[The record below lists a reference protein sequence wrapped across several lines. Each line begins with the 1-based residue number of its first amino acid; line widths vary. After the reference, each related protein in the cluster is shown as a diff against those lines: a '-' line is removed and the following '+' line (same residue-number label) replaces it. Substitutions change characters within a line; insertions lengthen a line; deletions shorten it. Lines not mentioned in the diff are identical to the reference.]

1 MKEDYG
7 RAQLFQPF
15 DSLKGFRR
23 QLKRQERVIVEMP
36 QLFEDELQALNTKL
50 YRLRPGMIV
59 TVCYCENGECR
70 QLQGMV
76 AAVDMD
82 ARRLQIVKQQ
92 IPFAKIVSLQGEEI
106 AEDPF
111 ALP

>member
-23 QLKRQERVIVEMP
+23 QLQRQERVIVEMP

-76 AAVDMD
+76 AVVDMD
-82 ARRLQIVKQQ
+82 ARRLQIVKQK